1 MIITFDL
8 QNLNASSGD
17 MFIVDNCKDLRVTRL
32 DFKRYNRA
40 CDDLE
45 KLQIMNDYVC
55 KKWFKININ
64 EPQAEV
70 VSFSDDDFKLLEF
83 SSNDINY
90 YIITEGKAYIAN
102 DENKTF
108 KVIN

>member
-32 DFKRYNRA
+32 DFKRYNKA

-45 KLQIMNDYVC
+45 KLQKAIDNAGKRGAREAILFYKDTV
-55 KKWFKININ
+55 FLTSIRNN
-64 EPQAEV
+64 T
-70 VSFSDDDFKLLEF
+70 
-83 SSNDINY
+83 
-90 YIITEGKAYIAN
+90 IITAVNSKEKE
-102 DENKTF
+102 ENIFTNIDSA
-108 KVIN
+108 VVVGE